1 MEKEVFENSSEII
14 AFIPRSKYRWL
25 YYIDNGKPHIIHQD
39 DISKFIKNYISK
51 FSNVILQDIIMRH
64 QPFIVII
71 SENKIVELEK
81 ERIVDFKERRNKID
95 KEINSFIKSNYNKN
109 NNSIYDESKDW
120 FDSMIKNFKNF

>member
-14 AFIPRSKYRWL
+14 AFIPRSQYRWL

-71 SENKIVELEK
+71 SENKIVELQK
-81 ERIVDFKERRNKID
+81 ERIVDFKERRNNID

-120 FDSMIKNFKNF
+120 FDSMLNAITR

>member
-14 AFIPRSKYRWL
+14 AFIPRSQYRWL

-51 FSNVILQDIIMRH
+51 FSNVILQDILMRH

-81 ERIVDFKERRNKID
+81 EKIIDFKERRNKID

-109 NNSIYDESKDW
+109 NNSIYNESKDW